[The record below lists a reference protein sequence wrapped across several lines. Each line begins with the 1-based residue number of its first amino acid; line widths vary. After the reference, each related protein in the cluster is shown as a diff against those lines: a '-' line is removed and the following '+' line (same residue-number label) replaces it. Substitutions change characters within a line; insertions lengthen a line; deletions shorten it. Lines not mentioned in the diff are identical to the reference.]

1 MQDKADRPLIDLSQ
15 GNDFSTLLAL
25 WDKIH
30 FCHLGECNCALLIL
44 VISGQATPYVHNAIA
59 KVGVSA

>member
-1 MQDKADRPLIDLSQ
+1 MQDKADRPLIDLGQ
-15 GNDFSTLLAL
+15 GKEFNLLAL

-44 VISGQATPYVHNAIA
+44 VISGQATPYVHNAVA